1 MDPQEF
7 QNYMVC
13 FEEVFEVSVDQNSN
27 LNLRIKEDPS
37 INSIFDSI
45 KSSVNQCF
53 IAMEEYC
60 SELTPTLKNFNKFN
74 NIKFEALQEDAQPEE
89 LKDYLEKFA
98 AEGVEIAKIR
108 QKKKYGN
115 F

>member
-37 INSIFDSI
+37 INKIFESI
-45 KSSVNQCF
+45 KESVNKCF
-53 IAMEEYC
+53 TAM
-60 SELTPTLKNFNKFN
+60 
-74 NIKFEALQEDAQPEE
+74 DAYNP
-89 LKDYLEKFA
+89 K
-98 AEGVEIAKIR
+98 
-108 QKKKYGN
+108 
-115 F
+115 